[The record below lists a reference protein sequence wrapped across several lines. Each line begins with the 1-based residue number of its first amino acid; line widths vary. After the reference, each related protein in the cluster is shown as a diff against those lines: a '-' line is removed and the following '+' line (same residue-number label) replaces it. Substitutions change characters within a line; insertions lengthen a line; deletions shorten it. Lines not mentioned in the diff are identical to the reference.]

1 MFNSVIVFIFLIPV
15 VAIFNLILNQYHFLM
30 TLLSLECIT
39 LSLVLFVP
47 ASLSL
52 IESSNISLRILIL
65 TLGACEASLGLRL
78 IVIISRSYGTD
89 ILKSLTI
96 NKC

>member
-1 MFNSVIVFIFLIPV
+1 MFNSIMFYIFLMPV
-15 VAIFNLILNQYHFLM
+15 IAILNLILNQYHFLIA
-30 TLLSLECIT
+30 LLSLECIT

-47 ASLSL
+47 ISIIL
-52 IESSNISLRILIL
+52 IESINLSLRIIIL
-65 TLGACEASLGLRL
+65 TLGACEARLGLRL
-78 IVIISRSYGTD
+78 IVKISRLYGTD